1 METKFIQ
8 TQDLANV
15 ITLIDGAAKQGLI
28 AGEQLVLIGAMRERF
43 HAELKEQAPAEDNVA
58 HIENEEPRVEAS
70 SE

>member
-28 AGEQLVLIGAMRERF
+28 AGEQLVLIGAMRGRF
-43 HAELKEQAPAEDNVA
+43 HAELKEQVPAEDNVA

>member
-43 HAELKEQAPAEDNVA
+43 HAELKEQAPHQDNVSNIA
-58 HIENEEPRVEAS
+58 VEEPKVESS